1 MSKQEIYFDN
11 HSKAS
16 RFPWSLYH
24 KPLLDDL
31 REFLGSKINLGSK
44 VLVIGPGDFHE
55 FSFLKSLGAEI
66 SLLDIDPRVLEVHK
80 RRHDKDVANFYLV
93 DENFNGYPAETSFDV
108 IYAKEVIEHIVD
120 YPAFLTK
127 IKSALVPFGFCW
139 LSTPNYGFF
148 LLPFLERT
156 VLEIIARI
164 SGFSRKN
171 IHPSRFSEPL
181 LKKALEEAGFEKIK
195 TTVTPLKL
203 ALVAVGKNKA
213 V

>member
-1 MSKQEIYFDN
+1 MSNQEVYFDN

-31 REFLGSKINLGSK
+31 KDFLGSKITLGSK

-120 YPAFLTK
+120 YPSFLTK
-127 IKSALVPFGFCW
+127 IKNALVPLGFCW

-164 SGFSRKN
+164 SGFSRKH
-171 IHPSRFSEPL
+171 IHPSRFSRPL